1 VRHIVR
7 LVDDLLEVSRI
18 TRGKIELRRAPANLA
33 DILHAALEANRPLR
47 DRDCHSLHVD
57 LPAQPLM
64 LDADS
69 ARLTQV
75 FSNLLNNAVK
85 YTGRGGEIW
94 LQARRDGEQALIT
107 VRDTG
112 IGIPPSLL
120 PRVFDMFVQG
130 DSAAG
135 NVQGGLG
142 IGLTMSRAL
151 VELHGGSIDA
161 RSDGVGRGCEL
172 AVRLPLLEQYP
183 QPSAGAIETAATP
196 TALAGRRLLVVD
208 DNRDAADSLALLLS
222 ARGAEVRVAY
232 GGKDALA
239 LLDSYAPHTAILD
252 IGMPEMD
259 GYQLAERIR
268 RDPRHAGLRLVAL
281 TGWGQSADRAR
292 TQACG
297 FDAHLTKPAE
307 IDALAALLVPA

>member
-1 VRHIVR
+1 
-7 LVDDLLEVSRI
+7 
-18 TRGKIELRRAPANLA
+18 
-33 DILHAALEANRPLR
+33 
-47 DRDCHSLHVD
+47 
-57 LPAQPLM
+57 M

-69 ARLTQV
+69 ARLIQV

-94 LQARRDGEQALIT
+94 LQARREGEQALVT

-112 IGIPPSLL
+112 IGIPPDLL
-120 PRVFDMFVQG
+120 PRIFDMFVQG

-151 VELHGGSIDA
+151 VELHGGGIDA

-172 AVRLPLLEQYP
+172 TVRLPLLEQYR
-183 QPSAGAIETAATP
+183 QPSASASAIDTAATP

-239 LLDSYAPHTAILD
+239 LLDTYSPHTAILD
-252 IGMPEMD
+252 IGMAEMD

-307 IDALAALLVPA
+307 IDALAALLAPA